1 MTDRHPQ
8 IGREAQAAG
17 REEEQGGPDP
27 EELTDVTHSPRD
39 AGTTGGREASDGHV

>member
-8 IGREAQAAG
+8 VGREVQAAE

-27 EELTDVTHSPRD
+27 EELTDVTHGPQD
-39 AGTTGGREASDGHV
+39 GGTTGGGEASDGRV